1 MKQKVHVA
9 KKTVDPAF
17 ERKREQF
24 RAVQKAVDKFND
36 ATEGQ
41 RKALRGLPPLHLC
54 THMHTHSY
62 SPSIPHPSD
71 RLFKEHDGAV

>member
-41 RKALRGLPPLHLC
+41 RKALRGLPPTTSPL
-54 THMHTHSY
+54 HTHTHVH
-62 SPSIPHPSD
+62 I
-71 RLFKEHDGAV
+71 FTF